1 MVDRKKKKGRI
12 LLPAFCN
19 ILGMVLIQ
27 IVVLVL
33 LPMAIQ
39 NYRDYSLHD
48 VKNPD
53 MEPHVT
59 RGSLIIVRAIEPED
73 VQPGD
78 IILFVREGE
87 TLISRVVINRVELE
101 ELFVQG
107 DANAERDPDPLPY
120 DHLVGRVT
128 RSFSALGPVMVLMTT
143 PLGKLYMMLL
153 ILCGILLMVLADRL
167 RK

>member
-1 MVDRKKKKGRI
+1 M
-12 LLPAFCN
+12 
-19 ILGMVLIQ
+19 
-27 IVVLVL
+27 
-33 LPMAIQ
+33 
-39 NYRDYSLHD
+39 
-48 VKNPD
+48 
-53 MEPHVT
+53 
-59 RGSLIIVRAIEPED
+59 
-73 VQPGD
+73 
-78 IILFVREGE
+78 FVREGE

-128 RSFSALGPVMVLMTT
+128 RSFSVLGPVMVLMTT